1 MHNSMKIKHINILYW
16 LCIALIG
23 SQASSCQKDKN
34 EQVGESAGA
43 VTFSVA
49 ADLHYEDNLEDK
61 KSQFSRQTISQT
73 SMKDKG
79 GDFYV
84 INEEVSLKGD
94 GELRGST
101 RQSNSNKL
109 DNSLAL
115 APEYPADYVPAAT
128 IGPSISLPNGV
139 KYRILVYNAAGK
151 FVEQVDGTAG
161 SANPPKAVNLWQNTD
176 YTYYAYSYYNKQ
188 ALPAIPTNELANPK
202 FNVENEDFIYATGS
216 FKTGVQK
223 PGIHNTQVKIQ
234 FKHAMAMVQVQV
246 NIGGFSGKADLA
258 NYVNGNKADKPYIQA
273 APKMLERGVFNL
285 KQLGFEKQT
294 TIDSVVNA
302 NVRST
307 YAFVPGF
314 NATTYQGFFY
324 TVPGGDTEYKTDFK
338 INASIWVIQ
347 DNPSAPLKFNKTYTG
362 KVRKGRG
369 RFTRFDIFGFDS
381 GIPFPKTSTS
391 TKTNWS
397 RGDLFYDESQGFT
410 SLDGYTRFQHRN
422 YVTNSNHYGSSL
434 LIYGYTPPV
443 ASYNQ
448 FEAKYG
454 HTYYKLGYSYPL
466 GVTNGAPETKGNPC
480 ADLRPHGDDLNNKW
494 ALPTFAQAKYLA
506 NYINT
511 YSGHGQIDK
520 SSNSS
525 NKSAIVIVN
534 NELNPE
540 VQRDGRVAFELKGY
554 GKYNSTSKKHEL
566 TDAPTFDSQGNLST
580 GKAYYWLAE
589 DGNTYGYLEISF
601 DKSVTNGKPYSAKV
615 YKSGSNAVSEG
626 YSEAKLQKIDALS
639 IRCVRKN

>member
-1 MHNSMKIKHINILYW
+1 MKIKHINILYW

-49 ADLHYEDNLEDK
+49 ADLHYDDNLEDK

-94 GELRGST
+94 SELRGST
-101 RQSNSNKL
+101 RQSNSKKL

-115 APEYPADYVPAAT
+115 APEYPADYNPAAT
-128 IGPSISLPNGV
+128 LGPSISLPNGV

-161 SANPPKAVNLWQNTD
+161 SANPPKAVNLWQNAD

-188 ALPAIPTNELANPK
+188 ALPAIPTNQLANPK

-466 GVTNGAPETKGNPC
+466 GVTNAAPETKGNPC
-480 ADLRPHGDDLNNKW
+480 DGLRPNGGDLNNKW
-494 ALPTFAQAKYLA
+494 ALPTFAQAKVLA
-506 NYINT
+506 DYINK
-511 YSGHGQIDK
+511 YSGQGQIDK
-520 SSNSS
+520 SSNVN

-534 NELNPE
+534 NELNPA

-554 GKYNSTSKKHEL
+554 GKYNSTTEKHEL

>member
-1 MHNSMKIKHINILYW
+1 MKIKHINLLYW

-61 KSQFSRQTISQT
+61 KSQFSRQTISQK
-73 SMKDKG
+73 SIKDKG

-94 GELRGST
+94 SDLKGST
-101 RQSNSNKL
+101 RHSNSNKL

-115 APEYPADYVPAAT
+115 APEYPADYLPASSLGARAN
-128 IGPSISLPNGV
+128 LPNGV
-139 KYRILVYNAAGK
+139 KYRILVYNAAGN

-188 ALPAIPTNELANPK
+188 ALPAIPTNQLANPK

-216 FKTGVQK
+216 FKTGIQK
-223 PGIHNTQVKIQ
+223 PGIDDTQVKIQ

-246 NIGGFSGKADLA
+246 NIGGFSGKADLV

-285 KQLGFEKQT
+285 KQLGFESKT
-294 TIDSVVNA
+294 TIDSVVNV

-307 YAFVPGF
+307 YAFVPSF

-324 TVPGGDTEYKTDFK
+324 TVPGGDTEYKNDFQ
-338 INASIWVIQ
+338 INTSIWVIQ
-347 DNPSAPLKFNKTYTG
+347 DNPSAPLKFNKTYTDN
-362 KVRKGRG
+362 VRKGRG
-369 RFTRFDIFGFDS
+369 RFTRINIYGFDS

-391 TKTNWS
+391 TKTYWS

-410 SLDGYTRFQHRN
+410 SSDGYTRFQHRN

-443 ASYNQ
+443 PSYNQ

-466 GVTNGAPETKGNPC
+466 GVMNDAPENKGNPC
-480 ADLRPHGDDLNNKW
+480 TTLKPNGGDLSNKW
-494 ALPTFAQAKYLA
+494 ALPTFAQAKVLA
-506 NYINT
+506 DYINS
-511 YSGHGQIDK
+511 YSGQGQIDK

-534 NELNPE
+534 NELNPTVE
-540 VQRDGRVAFELKGY
+540 RDGRVAFELKGY
-554 GKYNSTSKKHEL
+554 GKYNATTKKHEL
-566 TDAPTFDSQGNLST
+566 TNAPTFDSQGNLST

-589 DGNTYGYLEISF
+589 DGNTYGYLEITYNINGT
-601 DKSVTNGKPYSAKV
+601 KGKPYSAIV
-615 YKSGSNAVSEG
+615 RKSDISTVTNG
-626 YSEAKLQKIDALS
+626 YGPVEFQKTEALS
-639 IRCVRKN
+639 IRCVRNN